1 MTKRKIT
8 NLGMTILS
16 ILCLIST
23 ILYLFAFIA
32 LLANLGGITDAVTNI
47 LVTQMNYSPTE
58 ADTQITM
65 MTFELLI
72 GTFFAV
78 YCFRYYKLSPLMIRN
93 EKLLGKRVVIMAIFQ
108 LLFGM
113 YITGVVALI
122 IGIVKMNKKAT
133 VIEPVVDSG
142 IPKQKLELMGEAV
155 ERLKKLREIGAISEE
170 EYYINLNKILE
181 G

>member
-1 MTKRKIT
+1 
-8 NLGMTILS
+8 
-16 ILCLIST
+16 
-23 ILYLFAFIA
+23 
-32 LLANLGGITDAVTNI
+32 
-47 LVTQMNYSPTE
+47 
-58 ADTQITM
+58 
-65 MTFELLI
+65 
-72 GTFFAV
+72 
-78 YCFRYYKLSPLMIRN
+78 MIRN